1 MFRLHIDIP
10 LENMTVEQAQ
20 LFVQDLMTEFKDKD
34 IVKDSCY
41 GGSVIQVNYRL
52 GHDDDRQ
59 RSNYMQINENG
70 HCSNKKSKL
79 IL

>member
-41 GGSVIQVNYRL
+41 GGSVIW
-52 GHDDDRQ
+52 
-59 RSNYMQINENG
+59 
-70 HCSNKKSKL
+70 
-79 IL
+79 